1 MAKGEVVAILESREV
16 AEARSEYFAA
26 RTNLELQSTLYERE
40 MSLWDKRISAE
51 NQYLRAR
58 TTFTEGRL
66 RVELALQKLQA
77 LGLTEQ
83 DVAELE
89 DRAATLSLASG
100 KTAIAPVT
108 GLQRYAIRAP
118 ISGQIVERLVNVG
131 SPMGG
136 EGESKELY
144 AIADLGTVWIE
155 LAVPPSDLTLI
166 KQGLDVAIG
175 AGEAAGSRGRI
186 VFVSPILNP
195 ETRSARVIASV
206 SNEGMTWRPGSYV
219 TAKVTATEDA
229 VDIRLPRTALQ
240 TIAGEQVV
248 FVRNERGFEKRI
260 VVIGKSDDE
269 GVEIAFGLDAGEQIA
284 LTNTF
289 VLKAEL
295 GKAEAEHAH

>member
-1 MAKGEVVAILESREV
+1 MYPDSQE
-16 AEARSEYFAA
+16 
-26 RTNLELQSTLYERE
+26 RTNAVRALATTRSRALRRYCTTASCPPAALSARKVPAISRSGATSAST
-40 MSLWDKRISAE
+40 S
-51 NQYLRAR
+51 
-58 TTFTEGRL
+58 L
-66 RVELALQKLQA
+66 RV
-77 LGLTEQ
+77 
-83 DVAELE
+83 
-89 DRAATLSLASG
+89 
-100 KTAIAPVT
+100 
-108 GLQRYAIRAP
+108 
-118 ISGQIVERLVNVG
+118 IS
-131 SPMGG
+131 
-136 EGESKELY
+136 
-144 AIADLGTVWIE
+144 T
-155 LAVPPSDLTLI
+155 
-166 KQGLDVAIG
+166 
-175 AGEAAGSRGRI
+175 
-186 VFVSPILNP
+186 
-195 ETRSARVIASV
+195 TRSARVIASV